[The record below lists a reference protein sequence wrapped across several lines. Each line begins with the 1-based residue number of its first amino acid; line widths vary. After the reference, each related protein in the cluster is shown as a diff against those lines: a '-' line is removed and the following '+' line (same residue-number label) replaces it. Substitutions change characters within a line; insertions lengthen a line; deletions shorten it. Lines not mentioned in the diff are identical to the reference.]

1 MKVHDSI
8 RLLREQ
14 KNWSQEEMAERM
26 GMSKNGYA
34 KIERGESNL
43 GVKRLQQIAEILEV
57 STEEISGGHKGTVM
71 YGEDNGFLVFVVM
84 FDNNEGKIKEGDVVT
99 VTGLPYLLLES
110 TVDLDNIEDMS
121 VSDNRIVLNIATN
134 IVKK

>member
-57 STEEISGGHKGTVM
+57 PASDLLAEKNVICLINENSTHSSNYYGDTQAMSAENEKLKLMLAHKDEIINQKDSEINTLRT
-71 YGEDNGFLVFVVM
+71 LV
-84 FDNNEGKIKEGDVVT
+84 E
-99 VTGLPYLLLES
+99 
-110 TVDLDNIEDMS
+110 
-121 VSDNRIVLNIATN
+121 VLQSS
-134 IVKK
+134 

>member
-8 RLLREQ
+8 RQLREQ

-43 GVKRLQQIAEILEV
+43 GVNRLQQIADILEIPAGDLLADKNV
-57 STEEISGGHKGTVM
+57 ICLISENSTHSSNYYGDTQALSVENEKLKLMLAHKDEIITQKDSEINTLRT
-71 YGEDNGFLVFVVM
+71 LV
-84 FDNNEGKIKEGDVVT
+84 E
-99 VTGLPYLLLES
+99 
-110 TVDLDNIEDMS
+110 
-121 VSDNRIVLNIATN
+121 VLQSS
-134 IVKK
+134 